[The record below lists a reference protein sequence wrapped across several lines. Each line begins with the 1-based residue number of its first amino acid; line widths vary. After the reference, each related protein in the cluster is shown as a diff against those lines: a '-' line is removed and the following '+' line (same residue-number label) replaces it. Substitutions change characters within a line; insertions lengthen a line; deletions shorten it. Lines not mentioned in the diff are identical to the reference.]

1 MPHFNISAEALG
13 HKIKDA
19 ARRHN
24 LDTAKFA
31 SRYAAQRVLD
41 KLDLYLTPF
50 FITGGQT
57 VDPRLRETAD
67 ADIVA
72 LRRVSN
78 REMHTAFKCL
88 VRDVKSEGVEIIA
101 LSDTPREIAFT
112 FGNPADRWQ
121 ITAMAGGIRANFGL
135 DVGWS
140 NGWGS
145 RPIEHIKA
153 REIPSLMNGVP
164 AFRAA
169 MQPQS
174 TSVAQKVLAVLM
186 QPSTDFRVKHLADVV
201 SPHIWSPRPDPRM
214 IALEIHRIC
223 FDRGIPMSSV
233 CPQYPE
239 SLRWSAMERLE
250 KTWDSDANASR
261 TGLTLFQAWADINA
275 LWADV
280 HHELERGIAD
290 DSRRSK
296 NMRIRPRL
304 SEVQVPAKRPT
315 TARSVRT

>member
-1 MPHFNISAEALG
+1 MPHFTISAESLG

-50 FITGGQT
+50 FVAGGQT
-57 VDPRLRETAD
+57 VDPRLRETSD

-72 LRRVSN
+72 LRRVTN

-88 VRDVKSEGVEIIA
+88 RRDVKDEGVEITA
-101 LSDTPREIAFT
+101 LSDKPREITFP
-112 FGNPADRWQ
+112 FGNPVDRWQ
-121 ITAMAGGIRANFGL
+121 ISATAGSIRANFEL

-140 NGWGS
+140 NGWGA
-145 RPIEHIKA
+145 RPLENIKP

-164 AFRAA
+164 AFRAP

-174 TSVAQKVLAVLM
+174 TSMAQKVLAVLM
-186 QPSTDFRVKHLADVV
+186 QPRSDLRVKHLADVV
-201 SPHIWSPRPDPRM
+201 SPHIWSPTLDRRM

-233 CPQYPE
+233 CQRYPE
-239 SLRWSAMERLE
+239 VLRWSAMERLE
-250 KTWDSDANASR
+250 KTWNTDVNASR
-261 TGLTLFQAWADINA
+261 TGLTLVQAWADVNA
-275 LWADV
+275 IWADV
-280 HHELERGIAD
+280 HHELEHGIAD
-290 DSRRSK
+290 DPRRFN
-296 NMRIRPRL
+296 NMRIRPL
-304 SEVQVPAKRPT
+304 SVAVQSPAQQPVA
-315 TARSVRT
+315 ARSFRM